1 MEEKKVKNI
10 LENFSK
16 IEIKLSSLGSENYEE
31 YAKLSKEYSDLKPL
45 VEKSREFL
53 KLRNEF
59 QDTEELMLGDDLEIR
74 KEVVHI

>member
-31 YAKLSKEYSDLKPL
+31 
-45 VEKSREFL
+45 
-53 KLRNEF
+53 
-59 QDTEELMLGDDLEIR
+59 
-74 KEVVHI
+74 